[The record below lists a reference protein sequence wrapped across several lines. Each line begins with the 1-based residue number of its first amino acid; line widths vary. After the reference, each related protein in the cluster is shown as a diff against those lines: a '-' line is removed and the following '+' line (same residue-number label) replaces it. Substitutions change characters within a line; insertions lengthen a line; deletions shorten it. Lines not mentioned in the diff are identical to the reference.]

1 MLLKLVFRIKLS
13 DPKQT
18 VAIPTESRSQTR
30 SLWNKSMWSYV
41 KNQSRKESLEQAVAR
56 ISVNSVDVNSEE
68 AEPGSQTQSEMSRFK
83 KQMNCDRP
91 DRLMVTLEAVQSDVA
106 VLKEAMASQNA
117 SKREGESNKGTDLKI
132 NGDLSVKH
140 AKEQTRVL

>member
-56 ISVNSVDVNSEE
+56 VSVNSLDVNSEE

-83 KQMNCDRP
+83 KQMNFDRP
-91 DRLMVTLEAVQSDVA
+91 DRLEAVQSDVS

-117 SKREGESNKGTDLKI
+117 SKREGESKVPI
-132 NGDLSVKH
+132 
-140 AKEQTRVL
+140 